1 MDETKG
7 AIFGG
12 GWAFILFQI
21 IAYFAGWSGLWTW
34 LVAFL
39 LLAVGAAAGYFAGKQ
54 MSG

>member
-21 IAYFAGWSGLWTW
+21 VAYFAGWSGLWTW

-39 LLAVGAAAGYFAGKQ
+39 LLGVGAAAGYFAGKQ